1 MHHPVLASYAFY
13 SLAAG
18 TLHSLP
24 SPVLRRGQTMNKPEF
39 FNSLS
44 RLREAEDARD
54 DVKRWLGP
62 QNWTSQQVALEVGGV
77 LRAGDESLPGRE
89 YYSCC

>member
-1 MHHPVLASYAFY
+1 
-13 SLAAG
+13 
-18 TLHSLP
+18 
-24 SPVLRRGQTMNKPEF
+24 MNKPEF

-44 RLREAEDARD
+44 RLREAEDARE

-62 QNWTSQQVALEVGGV
+62 QNWSSQQVALEAGGI

-89 YYSCC
+89 YRSYC